1 MKLRNRSMVILLF
14 LAAVAI
20 APASADSDH
29 PLPVGKTQE
38 GSATYEEP
46 ADYWT
51 QVESA
56 GILTVVVRAND
67 PAGETD
73 LVLYIADEDGQALAD
88 GRTDQDLGGN
98 RGAEQIAVT
107 LAGPGTYLVFV
118 QSRRSE
124 PGTFRIAA
132 SWLAFAELAG
142 KEDPDGRPSKATPLA
157 IGSAGE
163 DKVAPREGDPWDW
176 FSVRAEAAG
185 TLTVVTKG
193 EGDLELQAF
202 EEGKYL
208 EPATASDQ
216 DKDGVQGN
224 ESVTLSVK
232 AGQTVFVRVKTKFA
246 NADPASY
253 RITAGIIPD

>member
-1 MKLRNRSMVILLF
+1 MNLRIRWTIVLF
-14 LAAVAI
+14 LLTAAGTL
-20 APASADSDH
+20 PARADSDH
-29 PLPVGKTQE
+29 PLPVGKAEE
-38 GSATYEEP
+38 GTATYEEA

-73 LVLYIADEDGQALAD
+73 LVLYVADEDGQALAD

-107 LAGPGTYLVFV
+107 LPVAGTYLVFV
-118 QSRRSE
+118 QSRRTE
-124 PGTFRIAA
+124 PGPFRIAA
-132 SWLAFAELAG
+132 SWLPFAELAG

-157 IGSAGE
+157 IGSAAE
-163 DKVAPREGDPWDW
+163 DQVAPRDGDPWDW
-176 FSVRAEAAG
+176 YSVRAEAAG

-193 EGDLELQAF
+193 ASDLELQAF
-202 EEGKYL
+202 EEGQYL

-232 AGQTVFVRVKTKFA
+232 AGQMVFMRVKTKFD

-253 RITAGIIPD
+253 RITAGLIPD